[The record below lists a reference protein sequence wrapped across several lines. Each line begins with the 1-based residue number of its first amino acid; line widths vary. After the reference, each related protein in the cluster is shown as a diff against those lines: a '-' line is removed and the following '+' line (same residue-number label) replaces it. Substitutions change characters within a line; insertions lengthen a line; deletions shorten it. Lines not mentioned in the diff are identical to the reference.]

1 MKTKNIISIALLL
14 FVGASVVYLVAG
26 EFRGNAT
33 TVRMADAK
41 AEQDVRKAE
50 QTRTAKDATMPEVAP
65 GQDNQSLEP
74 TDGETP
80 ATISETTARR
90 DARTAET
97 QQQENPA
104 TSQPRHK
111 VIAYYFYGTVRCS
124 TCRTIEA
131 YAEEAIK
138 NGFQSELQSG
148 ALEWRAVNVNIPEN
162 EHFIRDYELTTRS
175 VVLADIW
182 DGQQKQWKNLARVWQ
197 LVRNR
202 QAFTSYIQ
210 EETRKYLAGSY
221 E

>member
-1 MKTKNIISIALLL
+1 MKIKSAISIVLLL

-26 EFRGNAT
+26 EFRGDTT
-33 TVRMADAK
+33 TVRTADAT

-50 QTRTAKDATMPEVAP
+50 QTHPAKTATMPEVAT
-65 GQDNQSLEP
+65 GQDNQSMEP
-74 TDGETP
+74 TDRENP
-80 ATISETTARR
+80 ATPSETTARQ
-90 DARTAET
+90 DAQAIETT
-97 QQQENPA
+97 QQEKPA
-104 TSQPRHK
+104 THQPEHK

-131 YAEEAIK
+131 YAEDAIK
-138 NGFQSELQSG
+138 NGFQNELQSG

-182 DGQQKQWKNLARVWQ
+182 GGQQKQWKNLTRVWQ